1 MTVPEDRRRIV
12 TRLALLQG
20 IVSTVFALLAIG
32 FWYFQVAQHA
42 RFEEMAENNHQRTLP
57 LRAPRGVLF
66 DRNGRVMVENRHSFN
81 LSLVREHSTNINHSI
96 RLLSQVAGLDEQQVH
111 ALVERHRR
119 EPSYRPIVIVDDA
132 SLAQVAAVAAH
143 RLDLPDVVVEEV
155 PTRQYPTDAMAAHL
169 FGYVGEA
176 TDAQVESQ
184 GLSSGDIVGQSGI
197 ERVYNKY
204 LMGDDGARRVVVNS
218 TGREIRTLEEIPPT
232 EGRRLQLTVDYDVQK
247 AAEDGFRASGFN
259 GAAVVLDPRNGD
271 VLAFTSLPAYDPNAF
286 AAGIDRATWAALNT
300 DELRPLQ
307 DRAIQGRYS
316 PGSTFKMAVALAGL
330 EEGIIT
336 PDFKAHCAGGA
347 NFYGRTFKCWKK
359 GGHGAIDLRHAIEQ
373 SCDVFFYTVGNM
385 VGVDRINKWATLL
398 GLGVKS
404 GIDLPNEVQGLV
416 PSTQWKRE
424 KLHEKWYAGETI
436 SVAIGQ
442 GQVSVTPVSMAVYM
456 ATLANGGTRVT
467 PHVLKAI
474 DEGRGWKPVPPPPP
488 QSTVTIQP
496 EWLQAVRDG
505 LWLVVN
511 GAGTGGNARIVGKDV
526 CGKTGTAQVI
536 SNQGRQ
542 AAGMQRKD
550 LRDNGWFVFFAPRDN
565 PEIAGV
571 VFAEHGEHGTNAAT
585 IAKHIMATYFA
596 KTEGKPLPVLNAP
609 PGAAPVTAGDTEVPL
624 GANPVPPPAL
634 PPPAPPVID
643 IPVTRPLTAGG
654 AAAGGAATK
663 PSLPVAAT
671 PAARPPAAPPG
682 VTGAAAAK
690 PGPAPATGTVPPG
703 GPGKAPVAP
712 GGKPII
718 PGKSPTGTSENK
730 PMISAAAIA
739 AHPESV
745 HQPARGSGHRQ
756 D

>member
-12 TRLALLQG
+12 RRLTLLRG
-20 IVSTVFALLAIG
+20 LVSTVFALLAVG
-32 FWYFQVAQHA
+32 FWYFQVAQHG

-81 LSLVREHSTNINHSI
+81 LSLVREHSTDINRTI
-96 RLLSQVAGLDEQQVH
+96 RLLSQVARLDEQQVR

-143 RLDLPDVVVEEV
+143 RLDLPDVIVEEV

-197 ERVYNKY
+197 ERIYNKY

-232 EGRRLQLTVDYDVQK
+232 EGRRLQLTIDYDVQK
-247 AAEDGFRASGFN
+247 AAEDGFRAAGFN

-286 AAGIDRATWAALNT
+286 AAGIDRATWASLNA

-336 PDFKAHCAGGA
+336 PDFKAHCVGGA

-359 GGHGAIDLRHAIEQ
+359 GGHGTIDLRHAIEQ

-385 VGVDRINKWATLL
+385 AGVDRIHKWATLL

-424 KLHEKWYAGETI
+424 KLREKWYAGETI

-442 GQVSVTPVSMAVYM
+442 GQVSVTPVSMAVYIS
-456 ATLANGGTRVT
+456 TLANGGTRVT

-474 DEGRGWKPVPPPPP
+474 DEGQGWKPVPPPPP

-496 EWLQAVRDG
+496 DWLQAIRDG
-505 LWLVVN
+505 LWMVVN
-511 GAGTGGNARIVGKDV
+511 GGGTGGNTRIPGKDV

-571 VFAEHGEHGTNAAT
+571 VFVEHGEHGSNAAT
-585 IAKHIMATYFA
+585 ITKHILATYFA
-596 KTEGKPLPVLNAP
+596 KQDGTPMPVLAP
-609 PGAAPVTAGDTEVPL
+609 PPGAIPAATDDTEVALGAAPVPT
-624 GANPVPPPAL
+624 PAL
-634 PPPAPPVID
+634 PPPAPPMID
-643 IPVTRPLTAGG
+643 APVTR
-654 AAAGGAATK
+654 
-663 PSLPVAAT
+663 
-671 PAARPPAAPPG
+671 RPPAAPAGPDATPPVVSPG
-682 VTGAAAAK
+682 TDPASGSPAPRVAPVKPAAVPGAPAAKPPASPAGQAAGTVASAETPVSLVAAAA
-690 PGPAPATGTVPPG
+690 TVPS
-703 GPGKAPVAP
+703 GPVR
-712 GGKPII
+712 
-718 PGKSPTGTSENK
+718 
-730 PMISAAAIA
+730 
-739 AHPESV
+739 
-745 HQPARGSGHRQ
+745 QPARGPGHRLH
-756 D
+756 